1 LLTPTC
7 PGLMLATPR
16 KNLQDTSKESTL
28 DDKTL
33 WLNFKKGNDLAFS
46 ILYNKYVH
54 RLYNY
59 GMHTCR
65 DKDLVLDCLQEL
77 FTLLW
82 DRKERLGEVTCVNF
96 YLFKSFRRLLMSK
109 LTVSRKLLIS
119 LRERERQSFEFT
131 PSIEDALVEEEW
143 EIERNTRVRVSL
155 QSLTKRQREAI
166 YLKFFNQLSYNEVA
180 KIMDLHVD
188 SVYNLISKSIDILRK
203 KLKSNTLL
211 AAILLYLIS

>member
-1 LLTPTC
+1 
-7 PGLMLATPR
+7 MLATTPR
-16 KNLQDTSKESTL
+16 KNLEPSPKESSL
-28 DDKTL
+28 DDKAL
-33 WLNFKKGNDLAFS
+33 WVNFKKGNDLAFS
-46 ILYNKYVH
+46 ILYNKYVQK
-54 RLYNY
+54 LYNY

-109 LTVSRKLLIS
+109 LTMGRKLLIS
-119 LRERERQSFEFT
+119 LSDKESYNFDFT

-143 EIERNTRVRVSL
+143 ELERNKKVRLSL
-155 QSLTKRQREAI
+155 QSLTKRQREAV

-180 KIMDLHVD
+180 KIMNLHVD
-188 SVYNLISKSIDILRK
+188 SVYNLISKAFDILRK
-203 KLKSNTLL
+203 KLTSNTLF
-211 AAILLYLIS
+211 AAILFYLIS